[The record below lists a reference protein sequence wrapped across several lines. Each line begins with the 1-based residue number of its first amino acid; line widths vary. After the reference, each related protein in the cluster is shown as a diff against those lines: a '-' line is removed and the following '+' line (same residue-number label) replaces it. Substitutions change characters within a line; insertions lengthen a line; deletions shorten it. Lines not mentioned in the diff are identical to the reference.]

1 LRIFFLAGRKKKGA
15 GMGATQSAEEK
26 TEAELEELAAQAE
39 RAAVEATDTANAAK
53 AKISMFSTAK
63 TREDA
68 DRLQALAAEA
78 RANAGAARE
87 NQRKAA
93 EKKAAEPEGLLHG
106 ASNLADAF
114 ACCHRKS
121 DEARV
126 RYNVR
131 EPRNLG
137 AEAGPHEGRS
147 THSSLG
153 S

>member
-1 LRIFFLAGRKKKGA
+1 
-15 GMGATQSAEEK
+15 MGATQSAEAEK
-26 TEAELEELAAQAE
+26 TEAELEVLAAQAE
-39 RAAVEATDTANAAK
+39 QAAVEAADAANAAK
-53 AKISMFSTAK
+53 AKISMFSSAK

-68 DRLQALAAEA
+68 DRLQATAAEA
-78 RANAGAARE
+78 RASATAARE

-93 EKKAAEPEGLLHG
+93 EKNFTEPKGLLPG
-106 ASNLADAF
+106 ASDLADAF